1 MHRRLPRPAAIT
13 LVTAAALVAP
23 PAGAQRA
30 ATAGRDP
37 APAVSAPVRD
47 VRYEIAFDRRT
58 GTSRTMR
65 VAMSFATQG
74 SDPVLLSLPAW
85 TPGAYEISNF
95 ARKVRDFTATG
106 DGRPL
111 VWDKY
116 DYDTWRLRPAGAR
129 AVTVSF
135 TYEADSLDNAMAWS
149 QRDFLMFNG
158 TNVFLYPEGRGFD
171 WAADVRVVTEPTWLV
186 ATGMAQKGERT
197 YTASNYHDLVD
208 MPFFV
213 GRFDFDS
220 VRVGDRWARLA
231 SYPSGTLAGVQR
243 TELNQ
248 QIQRMIPPQA
258 AVFGETPFASYT
270 TLLIFEPSYGGG
282 SALEHQNSH
291 VGIYTPL
298 AIGNLLLTSITSHE
312 IVHAWNVKRLRPA
325 ELWPYDYDEPQA
337 TPLLWVSEGI
347 TDYYADVSLARAGLV
362 PADGFY
368 QLTAGKINEVNDA
381 RPVALEDASL
391 STWVKPTDGTE
402 TLYYPKGSLAGL
414 LFDILIRDAS
424 DNRAGLDDVMRELYR
439 TTFKQGRGFTTE
451 QFLAAA
457 SRAAGGRSFD
467 DVHARYIDGR
477 ERYPWD
483 TILPL
488 AGMRLAGD
496 TIKLPR
502 VGVFSAADSS
512 GVQITALEPGG
523 AAEEAGVRE
532 GDYLVAIGEVQ
543 VDDQEFGA
551 KFRQRYGNAAEGS
564 ALPLRVRRDGQV
576 LTLPGKLHFNVQ
588 VQWRVVGDARAAGK
602 ALRIRNGILKGTV
615 GDR

>member
-1 MHRRLPRPAAIT
+1 MLRRLSRFSALALLAVATASAAD
-13 LVTAAALVAP
+13 
-23 PAGAQRA
+23 AQRA
-30 ATAGRDP
+30 TPGRDA

-47 VRYEIAFDRRT
+47 VRYEVTFDRRT
-58 GTSRTMR
+58 ASARTMR
-65 VAMSFATQG
+65 VAMTFATQG

-95 ARKVRDFTATG
+95 ARKVRDFAATG

-111 VWDKY
+111 AWDKA
-116 DYDTWRLRPAGAR
+116 DADSWRVRPAGAR
-129 AVTVSF
+129 AVTVTF
-135 TYEADSLDNAMAWS
+135 IYEADSLDNAMAWS

-171 WAADVRVVTEPTWLV
+171 WEAEVRVVTEPSWLV
-186 ATGMAQKGERT
+186 ATGMSQKGERT
-197 YTASNYHDLVD
+197 YSASNYHDLVD

-213 GRFDFDS
+213 GRFDLDS
-220 VRVGDRWARLA
+220 VRVADRWARLA
-231 SYPSGTLAGVQR
+231 SYPTGTFAGAQR
-243 TELNQ
+243 AEFNQ
-248 QIQRMIPPQA
+248 HIQRMIPPQA
-258 AVFGETPFASYT
+258 TIFGETPFASYT
-270 TLLIFEPSYGGG
+270 TLLIFEPTYGGG

-312 IVHAWNVKRLRPA
+312 IVHVWNVKRLRPA
-325 ELWPYDYDEPQA
+325 ELWPYDYDESQQ

-347 TDYYADVSLARAGLV
+347 TDYYADVSLVRGGVISAEA
-362 PADGFY
+362 FY

-391 STWVKPTDGTE
+391 STWIKPTDGTE

-414 LFDILIRDAS
+414 LFDVLIRDAS

-439 TTFKQGRGFTTE
+439 TTYKQGRGFTTE
-451 QFLAAA
+451 QFLATA
-457 SRAAGGRSFD
+457 SRAAGGRSFEQEY
-467 DVHARYIDGR
+467 ARYIDGR
-477 ERYPWD
+477 ERYPWE
-483 TILPL
+483 TVLPL

-502 VGVFSAADSS
+502 LGVFSTADSL
-512 GVQITALEPGG
+512 GVQITALEPGA
-523 AAEEAGVRE
+523 AAEEAGLRE

-551 KFRQRYGNAAEGS
+551 KFRQRYGNAPEGS
-564 ALPLRVRRDGQV
+564 PLPLRVRRDGQL
-576 LTLPGKLHFNVQ
+576 LTLPGKLHFNIQ
-588 VQWRVVGDARAAGK
+588 VQWRVVGDARATGK
-602 ALRIRNGILKGTV
+602 ALRVRNGILRGTA